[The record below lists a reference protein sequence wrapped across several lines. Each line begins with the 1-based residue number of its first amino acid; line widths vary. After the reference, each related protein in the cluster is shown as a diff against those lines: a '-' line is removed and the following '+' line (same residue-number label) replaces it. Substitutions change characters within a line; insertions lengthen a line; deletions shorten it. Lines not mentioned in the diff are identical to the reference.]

1 MRFALLAKA
10 GVELNVLNFSQFGL
24 EKGLKD
30 VIKLHSTHA
39 KVFKLTLVEILEKVR
54 IDDKKTIQFFYITV
68 YVACILTL
76 LIEMDLIR
84 RQYFTHRQTA
94 RPPETGG

>member
-1 MRFALLAKA
+1 MLIALCSFGLKA

-39 KVFKLTLVEILEKVR
+39 KVFKLTLMKSEILV
-54 IDDKKTIQFFYITV
+54 
-68 YVACILTL
+68 
-76 LIEMDLIR
+76 
-84 RQYFTHRQTA
+84 
-94 RPPETGG
+94 